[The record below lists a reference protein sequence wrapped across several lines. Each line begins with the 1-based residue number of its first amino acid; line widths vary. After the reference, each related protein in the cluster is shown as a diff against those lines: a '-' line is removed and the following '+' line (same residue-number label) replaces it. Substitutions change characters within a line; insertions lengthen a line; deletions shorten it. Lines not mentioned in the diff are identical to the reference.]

1 MGRPVS
7 VAAAADLITGWI
19 TVTSASMRPLIRP
32 GDAVELHLARP
43 RPGDII
49 LVGQDATLLLHRV
62 LRVDVTGLWLGGDA
76 TVSWEGPF
84 ADQAWPVVTAVRR
97 HGHVRPVRSGL
108 TSRTLAFFLPRIARW
123 RLARRVVGRLCR
135 MAGGSV
141 A

>member
-1 MGRPVS
+1 VS

-32 GDAVELHLARP
+32 GDAVALQLARP

-62 LRVDVTGLWLGGDA
+62 LRLDATGLWLGGDA

-84 ADQAWPVVTAVRR
+84 ADQAWPVVVALR
-97 HGHVRPVRSGL
+97 GRSGL
-108 TSRTLAFFLPRIARW
+108 VCPMPAGVLARAMAFALPR
-123 RLARRVVGRLCR
+123 V
-135 MAGGSV
+135 AG
-141 A
+141 